1 MDGSSDNLPMLV
13 MGLSASIDHGGSK
26 MRKSIVDLYDSLR
39 PGLSAYLISL
49 GLSRS
54 QAEDVVHD
62 TFLKL
67 IEHLTN
73 TNDEQDLRGWV
84 FRVAHNLAINLH
96 QSAYHRLSD
105 YIGGDE
111 LSLGRLA
118 DSSLSPEE
126 LVLKKEELH
135 RVQTAMSRLTQQQ
148 RYAVLLRAEGLR
160 YREISEVLGVS
171 TQRVT
176 ELVQRALER
185 LAGDL

>member
-1 MDGSSDNLPMLV
+1 
-13 MGLSASIDHGGSK
+13 
-26 MRKSIVDLYDSLR
+26 MRKSIVDLYDSVR

-54 QAEDVVHD
+54 QAEDIVHD

-67 IEHLTN
+67 IQHMKLK
-73 TNDEQDLRGWV
+73 NDEEDLRGWV

-96 QSAYHRLSD
+96 QSAYQRLSD
-105 YIGGDE
+105 A
-111 LSLGRLA
+111 LGVNEIPLARLA

-126 LVLKKEELH
+126 LVLKKEELR

-160 YREISEVLGVS
+160 YREIAEVLGVS

-176 ELVQRALER
+176 ELVQRALQR